1 MIDYPSFFISE
12 DGEIYSLARKNG
24 LYKRKQCFSGDGY
37 KKIRLTYKGDTLR
50 VHREVLKAFDRL
62 PKKRELCR
70 HLDGNPTNNN
80 INNLKWGTHKENAQD
95 CLRHGRNVFSRCGE
109 ESPVCKYTDKEIE
122 DVRQMKKDGS
132 THKEI
137 VEKYK
142 MSKSHVSY
150 IVNRKTRIK

>member
-1 MIDYPSFFISE
+1 MIGYPSFFISE

-24 LYKRKQCFSGDGY
+24 LYKRKQCFSRDGY
-37 KKIRLTYKGDTLR
+37 RKIRLTYKGGTLR

-62 PKKRELCR
+62 PKKHELCR

-80 INNLKWGTHKENAQD
+80 IKNLKWGTPKENAQD
-95 CLRHGRNVFSRCGE
+95 CLRHGRNVFSRHGE
-109 ESPVCKYTDKEIE
+109 DSPVCKYTDKEIA
-122 DVRQMKKDGS
+122 DVRQMKQDGA

-142 MSKSHVSY
+142 MSKAHVSY
-150 IVNRKTRIK
+150 IVNRKTRTQ